1 MSHQEHNVG
10 SFAHL
15 FQHCRARFANKINTK
30 AKSLKRTEVIIVSF
44 NFFIL
49 LLSCTSHLLVS
60 TPTFARSALKDI
72 ENHILQSRPGQPA
85 PVEREPSFR
94 LRPQPSKISSAP
106 QPWRKLRVMFI
117 MFSVFVYVIQQPWRK
132 WCRKTVSAFQTTW
145 ICIVWIVLL
154 TRRHGDVTMLFCFA
168 TVRFA
173 FVTHHM
179 PRLKDF
185 AIPKLLRETTL
196 LINCRFNNSS
206 FMLRTATTS

>member
-1 MSHQEHNVG
+1 VPEGTGNVRRCVRFNG
-10 SFAHL
+10 GQACGTGARIFESSSGHL
-15 FQHCRARFANKINTK
+15 IFLASAPEQFGWLRIKNHCCKTR
-30 AKSLKRTEVIIVSF
+30 L
-44 NFFIL
+44 
-49 LLSCTSHLLVS
+49 H
-60 TPTFARSALKDI
+60 
-72 ENHILQSRPGQPA
+72 
-85 PVEREPSFR
+85 VEREPSFR
-94 LRPQPSKISSAP
+94 LRPRPQPSKISSAP